1 MFFDFNKDGL
11 KDLIIGKGSGKLEF
25 HKNTGSAKSP
35 VYILEN
41 EDFGGIIA
49 DYTVGGVSLAS
60 ADLNGDGKDELITGN
75 RSGYLKV
82 YKNITEQNPEKFVAD
97 STNIFDDFNGKNS
110 SIQMGGG
117 LNVAV
122 TDLNNDQI
130 PDLMIGT
137 NTGGLKWLKNTSKF
151 IITATEESLN
161 FVVFPNPTNR
171 YLYVKNSSIGDYEL
185 LDIYGRRILFQKN
198 TQKNQEISFDLCN
211 QSDGIYFLKISFDG
225 GLKKTEKVVL
235 RK

>member
-1 MFFDFNKDGL
+1 M
-11 KDLIIGKGSGKLEF
+11 KDLLIGKGSGKLEF
-25 HKNTGSAKSP
+25 HKNIGTIKSP

-41 EDFGGIIA
+41 EELGGIVA
-49 DYTVGGVSLAS
+49 DYLVGGISLAS
-60 ADLNGDGKDELITGN
+60 ADLNGDGKEELITGN

-82 YKNITEQNPEKFVAD
+82 YKNIIEQNQKRFVAD
-97 STNIFDDFNGKNS
+97 STNIFDEFNSKNALS
-110 SIQMGGG
+110 QIGGG

-151 IITATEESLN
+151 IITSTEELID

-171 YLYVKNSSIGDYEL
+171 YLYVKNPSIGDYEL
-185 LDIYGRRILFQKN
+185 FDIAGRRILSKRN
-198 TQKNQEISFDLCN
+198 TQNNQEISFDLSN
-211 QSDGIYFLKISFDG
+211 QSDGIYFLKISVNG
-225 GLKKTEKVVL
+225 VLKKTEKVIL
-235 RK
+235 KK